1 MKKILKYIFI
11 FIFFTLGFMLN
22 TASAN
27 VNAFN
32 NTTEAVIY
40 KSSNN
45 EAVISS
51 NKENNSAYIK
61 NETTQLKIK
70 NTRNGFSPFIF
81 SKSKKMYLKCE
92 KQKNK
97 FNLLKRYGFSSFPKS
112 QILARAP

>member
-1 MKKILKYIFI
+1 MKEILVYNYII
-11 FIFFTLGFMLN
+11 IFFTLGFMLS
-22 TASAN
+22 TAGAD

-32 NTTEAVIY
+32 NTTEVVIY

-45 EAVISS
+45 EAVISN